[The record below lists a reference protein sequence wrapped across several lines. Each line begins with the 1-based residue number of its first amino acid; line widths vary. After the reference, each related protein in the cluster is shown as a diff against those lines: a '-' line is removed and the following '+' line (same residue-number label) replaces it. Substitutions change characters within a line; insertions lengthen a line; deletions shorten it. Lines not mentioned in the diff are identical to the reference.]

1 MQRDREVAI
10 EVKGQYLTLKNM
22 KDSEEQL
29 PEIQLPETQ
38 LSEIQ
43 LPETRQPEIQL
54 QLMEIQQE
62 IQPHQTVHLCPVF
75 SRQLR

>member
-29 PEIQLPETQ
+29 PEIQLPET
-38 LSEIQ
+38 
-43 LPETRQPEIQL
+43 RQPEIQL
-54 QLMEIQQE
+54 QLTEIQQE